1 MPFKVALVGR
11 PNVGKSSLFN
21 RLIGKRQAITHDE
34 AGSTRDRLYGEAE
47 WLTRKFNVIDTGGIE
62 IGDAPFLDEIREQAL
77 IAIDQSDVIIF
88 IVDGQV
94 GLTESDYFIASLLY
108 KTHQKIIV
116 AVNKIDNVQ
125 MLSNI
130 YEFYSLG
137 LGDPIGISTHHGIGI
152 GDLLDEVIKDMPEK
166 EEELATDT
174 IRFCIVGRPNVG
186 KSSLT
191 NAILEDNR
199 VIVSDIGGTTRDSID
214 TDFVK
219 NRQKYTVVDTAGI
232 KKRGRIYEDTDKYSV
247 LRALEALE
255 RSDVALLVIDGEEG
269 VILQDKH
276 VAGYITDYFKAV
288 IIVVNKWDK
297 IEKDSKTMKKY
308 EDKIK
313 AEFQFLDYAEVVFL
327 SAKYNDRVDKLFP
340 AINKAYE
347 NFCSEF
353 KTSTLNELLQ
363 DMIYANPPKIFNQGK
378 ASFNYMTQVGI
389 KPPSFVIFTNNPD
402 FVHFSYERY
411 MQNEFRKNFDLTG
424 TPLKII
430 FRKKE

>member
-1 MPFKVALVGR
+1 
-11 PNVGKSSLFN
+11 
-21 RLIGKRQAITHDE
+21 
-34 AGSTRDRLYGEAE
+34 
-47 WLTRKFNVIDTGGIE
+47 
-62 IGDAPFLDEIREQAL
+62 
-77 IAIDQSDVIIF
+77 
-88 IVDGQV
+88 
-94 GLTESDYFIASLLY
+94 
-108 KTHQKIIV
+108 
-116 AVNKIDNVQ
+116 
-125 MLSNI
+125 I

-166 EEELATDT
+166 EEDLATDT